1 MLLNHFISKQ
11 TREETYVGFL
21 VLASFWFFLN
31 AVVAIGKYN
40 LSLILATSV
49 VIPTVILV
57 ACALLI
63 PWLMGL
69 YNRLTS
75 NLAHRRL
82 IASLA
87 STKSSSLHLSSDEK
101 NQLSTVMK
109 STLFFKAVYQAL
121 ENGFRSIT
129 IAKKPEEKLAY
140 LPSDN
145 DNATRV
151 HISDMPRK
159 VFIEFYDESER
170 DRQHTKGRQHLG
182 FDNSYN
188 NMFWNL
194 HIKPGNKVA
203 DGGKRQIRLKD
214 NSAKPRPDCYHPL
227 KTSTGGETK
236 CHPTIAI
243 KSQMLGQCV
252 VPSVT
257 LRKYKHG
264 IPGYNIDFSD
274 YSGPT
279 IGAQLSRKAYM
290 QSVVNVDK
298 TIHKLPMITRALI
311 VQMLDQ
317 VSDQLSKWHNDTS
330 MCHGDV
336 KMENICWITQKSGN
350 TSNKFT
356 LIDYPDHE
364 DEASLA
370 YTQHASV
377 LTDTHDFITK
387 VIMDLPFKLSSG
399 INLSTPNALSG
410 KATIPAA
417 DRESL
422 EKALAEFEK
431 RSVRAQAGSVRTVNN
446 QSQPSRQFILI
457 HKNTFYHDTFA
468 LTYLALVMVCMI
480 DENDKTKNNQEEQR
494 IFKLLETMIHEYIT
508 AFNSVGPGANMDIER
523 RENRAMKNKIIDKMN
538 EKCNL
543 TETIK
548 NLKEILGSSPAKS
561 KGNSKGRIGPLQ
573 ANRIF

>member
-264 IPGYNIDFSD
+264 TPGYHIDFSD

-543 TETIK
+543 TEKIK